1 MVEYLIRHNVT
12 ADFFAEKI
20 VDESEIDT
28 VKNDLKANTIPN
40 GTFKF
45 VMLKGTEGTIRTT
58 YELYD
63 EKPDISSKDR
73 ISNKWY

>member
-1 MVEYLIRHNVT
+1 MVKYLIRHNVT

-28 VKNDLKANTIPN
+28 VKNDLKANSIPN

-45 VMLKGTEGTIRTT
+45 VMLKGTERTIRTT

-63 EKPDISSKDR
+63 EKPNISSKDR